1 MGSFLRARVYRREF
15 DGCLTRDGYM
25 SASAPLKSEGQL
37 LKEGLMVKSKNKLN
51 AGLRPK
57 RVRAA
62 NLGNGLARWENEGGA
77 PKSPWVEERIRRAE
91 LAEDEEAVL
100 QRLGAGVIGQWAD
113 LPTDIQR
120 KLFQTAT
127 SVATSHD
134 TAKLKEQIAR
144 FLHAHGANSGGPRD

>member
-1 MGSFLRARVYRREF
+1 
-15 DGCLTRDGYM
+15 M
-25 SASAPLKSEGQL
+25 SASAPRKSL
-37 LKEGLMVKSKNKLN
+37 LKEVLMVKPKNKSK

-57 RVRAA
+57 RVGAA

-100 QRLGAGVIGQWAD
+100 QRLGAGVIAQWAD

-127 SVATSHD
+127 SAATSHD
-134 TAKLKEQIAR
+134 PAKLKEQIAR
-144 FLHAHGANSGGPRD
+144 FLHAHGANPGGPRH